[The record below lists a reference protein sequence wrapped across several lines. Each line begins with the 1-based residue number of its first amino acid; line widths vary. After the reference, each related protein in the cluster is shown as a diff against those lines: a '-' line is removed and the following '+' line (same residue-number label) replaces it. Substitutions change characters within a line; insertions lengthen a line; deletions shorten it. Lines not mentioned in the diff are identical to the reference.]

1 MPDPPPS
8 PDRIEA
14 AEDFS
19 QQSRTFRLELARSLP
34 QGFIETAIS
43 TFVIFIAIRYFDLPA
58 WMKGAIIASSSAGLL
73 CSLFVVQFIRRHGY
87 SVNKVAAILWGLSSL
102 GFITA
107 GLSHSSPNGF
117 FISICL
123 AYLTL
128 ASASPLMAQIY
139 RKHYSN
145 EKRGHLFSLAALS
158 RACIAALT
166 GWLGGLW
173 IEAQGFSPLLFAYAF
188 GCIIMAITV
197 TAMAPVH
204 LRKSNRIQWFDAFS
218 HVRENA
224 PFRKL
229 LGVWMLLGLGNLIGW
244 SLFVEY
250 IGNPRCGFNFE
261 ADKVGLITSTIPM
274 LAFIVCV
281 VPWGSIFDRM
291 PFYRVRATVNLLFL
305 GGIVIYYMG
314 GGMAGL
320 CIGIAL
326 HGIARAGGN
335 IIWSLWTTRFAPAD
349 RVLEYQSVHSFLTGI
364 RGVLAPFIAFSA
376 ANYLSPTWVACGS
389 ATLIIT
395 ATLMTWP
402 ELKAETL
409 KMQSSGPA
417 R

>member
-1 MPDPPPS
+1 MPESPPPPES
-8 PDRIEA
+8 A
-14 AEDFS
+14 AEDYS
-19 QQSRTFRLELARSLP
+19 QQSRTFRLELTRSLP
-34 QGFIETAIS
+34 QGFIETAFS
-43 TFVIFIAIRYFDLPA
+43 TFAVFIAIRYFDLPA
-58 WMKGAIIASSSAGLL
+58 WMKGSIIASGSAGLL
-73 CSLFVVQFIRRHGY
+73 LSLFIVQFIRRHGY
-87 SVNKVAAILWGLSSL
+87 SVNKVAAILWSISSV
-102 GFITA
+102 GFIVA
-107 GLSHSSPNGF
+107 AFSHSSPNAF

-158 RACIAALT
+158 RACVAALT

-173 IEAQGFSPLLFAYAF
+173 LEAQGFSPLFFAYAF
-188 GCIIMAITV
+188 GCILMAICV
-197 TAMAPVH
+197 AAMAPVH

-218 HVRENA
+218 HVKENA

-229 LGVWMLLGLGNLIGW
+229 LIVWMLLGGGNLIGW

-250 IGNPRCGFNFE
+250 IGNPQYGFGFE

-291 PFYRVRATVNLLFL
+291 PFYRVRATVNLFFLAGILVYYL
-305 GGIVIYYMG
+305 GGS
-314 GGMAGL
+314 MAGL

-349 RVLEYQSVHSFLTGI
+349 KVLEYQSVHSFLTGV
-364 RGVLAPFIAFSA
+364 RGVLAPLIAFTA
-376 ANYLSPTWVACGS
+376 ANYLGPAWVAWAS
-389 ATLIIT
+389 AILIIIATLI
-395 ATLMTWP
+395 TWP
-402 ELKAETL
+402 ELRAEAQADREL
-409 KMQSSGPA
+409 S
-417 R
+417 